1 MPLWAK
7 IPDLIWKL
15 FGKSEWWKVVVY
27 LLFFL
32 RKTTL
37 SLEKWSKANK
47 GQKGQWRPSK
57 AKRKKNL
64 WIHEFSTWIHVNT
77 LIANL
82 TLSIHNQN
90 VAIYNIKLEIVKFKF
105 KCNLATI
112 MMYSHVFKLRIHEFE
127 DFLCVLPLMAFI
139 GLH

>member
-1 MPLWAK
+1 M
-7 IPDLIWKL
+7 
-15 FGKSEWWKVVVY
+15 
-27 LLFFL
+27 
-32 RKTTL
+32 
-37 SLEKWSKANK
+37 
-47 GQKGQWRPSK
+47 
-57 AKRKKNL
+57 
-64 WIHEFSTWIHVNT
+64 NT

-127 DFLCVLPLMAFI
+127 DFLCLWPLMAFD
-139 GLH
+139 GLHWPFWPLLALNDFSRLRVVDFSRLRVVDFSRLRVVFLRKNNR